1 MSGCKVLASYLSV
14 LNTVLYGTV
23 QQGAG
28 GNGRRSLPVPVHRV
42 ADSGVECFSLDF
54 HEFSVAGY
62 RGLTKGH
69 GLRDGNGP
77 LAGAP
82 LAPHPGQQSAI
93 PLADR
98 GSIVC
103 RPCGVRS
110 FGGAVVVA
118 CARSGDAPEPAG
130 GVAAGQLQS
139 RCSGW
144 AELADPGYG
153 ERPGAS
159 TLC

>member
-1 MSGCKVLASYLSV
+1 MSQLISEACCLTGITSCTCNKLYSV
-14 LNTVLYGTV
+14 FRSVIAAVRVTPSR
-23 QQGAG
+23 
-28 GNGRRSLPVPVHRV
+28 NGRFFPTKLGAN
-42 ADSGVECFSLDF
+42 ADGPP
-54 HEFSVAGY
+54 AGKK
-62 RGLTKGH
+62 RDGA
-69 GLRDGNGP
+69 RDGNGP

-82 LAPHPGQQSAI
+82 LARPPGQQSAI

-103 RPCGVRS
+103 RPCGMRS

-159 TLC
+159 ALC